1 MSPSQDAMSMQVA
14 NLYQKRWCIEIMFQ
28 ELTETLTCEIKILA
42 YSKAAI
48 LAFCLALVAYNGISL
63 IKAALRAVSE
73 RQTVENE
80 VFGYYISLE
89 IAQTYTGMMIA
100 IPEENWHIFGDL
112 AAAQMVVL
120 LKKLAKYVVLSKYQ
134 KHPREPKKPR
144 PQRTKMS
151 EGNHVSTARILAR
164 RNLIH

>member
-1 MSPSQDAMSMQVA
+1 MSVQVA
-14 NLYQKRWCIEIMFQ
+14 NLYQKRCCIETMFR
-28 ELTETLTCEIKILA
+28 ELTETLTCEIKTLA
-42 YSKAAI
+42 YPKAAI

-73 RQTVENE
+73 RQTIENE
-80 VFGYYISLE
+80 VSGYYISLE

-100 IPEENWHIFGDL
+100 IPEENWRIFGDL
-112 AAAQMVVL
+112 AATQMVVL
-120 LKKLAKYVVLSKYQ
+120 LKELAKHVVLSKYQ
-134 KHPREPKKPR
+134 KHPRGPKKPR